1 MIEIAKTL
9 LKAPVHVYRW
19 TLKPLMGMECRH
31 LPTCSEYALNAID
44 TNGAWRGF
52 WLTLSRV
59 LRCHPWG
66 SSGYDPAPDISAMS
80 HPFAPWLYGR
90 WTGRHIKPV
99 AAGTGFQDAHEQTE
113 AGETSPGDLRACKDC
128 GHDHKR

>member
-1 MIEIAKTL
+1 MSDGLLSAAAKAA

-31 LPTCSEYALNAID
+31 LPTCSQYALDAID
-44 TNGAWRGF
+44 KNGAWRGF

-66 SSGYDPAPDISAMS
+66 SSGYDPAPDIRASS
-80 HPFAPWLYGR
+80 HPFAPWRYGR
-90 WTGRHIKPV
+90 WSRTHGV
-99 AAGTGFQDAHEQTE
+99 A
-113 AGETSPGDLRACKDC
+113 R
-128 GHDHKR
+128 RRR